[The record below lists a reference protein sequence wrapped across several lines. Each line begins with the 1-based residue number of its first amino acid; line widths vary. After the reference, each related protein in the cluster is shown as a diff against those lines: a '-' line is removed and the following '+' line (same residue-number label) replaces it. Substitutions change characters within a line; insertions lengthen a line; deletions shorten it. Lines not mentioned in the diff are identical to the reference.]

1 MLVLPS
7 EFALIKGVSKG
18 TVSDAM
24 KSRIAGAIVLKNG
37 RRMLDRDLALDL
49 WDRNTKPNNNA
60 KIGAAGLE
68 RNRRPAEQP
77 REPAPAAPAA
87 PATTAAAVAAAVMA
101 LRDDAIPGRDV
112 SEERKI
118 HYQAELAKVQALQAR
133 QEVGSIDAMKREA
146 FALAKTVRE
155 GVLGIIPRVSADLA
169 ALTDPFEIER
179 RLEEE
184 VTTALRSLADG

>member
-7 EFALIKGVSKG
+7 EFALIKGVTKA
-18 TVSDAM
+18 TVSEAM
-24 KSRIAGAIVLKNG
+24 KSRIAGAIVLENG

-77 REPAPAAPAA
+77 REPAPATPT
-87 PATTAAAVAAAVMA
+87 TTAAAVAAAVMA